1 MGTSGIRSDEPNGR
15 ERILQA
21 ALHRFA
27 TNGHASTPLRTIAQE
42 AHVSATLIAHHF
54 GNKQRLREAVERR
67 IVERFEQAAAAAAA
81 DHADFA
87 GETALGALAR
97 RIGDLMA
104 SQPDVREY
112 LRRVTVVEPTAEGML
127 LLQSLLT
134 LARNLVPKPRH
145 GASGPESA
153 DRSLQFLLL
162 ALGPALLGP
171 ALQRCMPD
179 VFDESAT
186 SDFLARQIDAASS
199 SGRLS

>member
-1 MGTSGIRSDEPNGR
+1 MGTSGVRSGEPNGR

-27 TNGHASTPLRTIAQE
+27 THGHARTPLRVIAQE
-42 AHVSATLIAHHF
+42 AQVSATLIAHHF
-54 GNKQRLREAVERR
+54 GNKQRLCEAVERW
-67 IVERFEQAAAAAAA
+67 IAGRFEQAAAAAA
-81 DHADFA
+81 DDPADFA
-87 GETALGALAR
+87 GETALGAFAR

-112 LRRVTVVEPTAEGML
+112 LRRVTVVEPTPEGAL

-134 LARNLVPKPRH
+134 LARSLVRKPRH
-145 GASGPESA
+145 GAAGPESA

-186 SDFLARQIDAASS
+186 SDFLARQVDASPS
-199 SGRLS
+199 SGRPA